1 MRIRMRTIT
10 ARANTGVKLYSSAA
24 RASFATIICAIL
36 RIFTPFLRRIR
47 GAEGDKGLDRE
58 DMAGATDVGSGGDG
72 SHHSLIKVYR
82 GLDYSLIK
90 VYICSNYS
98 LIKVYLYE
106 ERDL

>member
-1 MRIRMRTIT
+1 MKGYAPAYGEDAKG
-10 ARANTGVKLYSSAA
+10 ARS
-24 RASFATIICAIL
+24 
-36 RIFTPFLRRIR
+36 P
-47 GAEGDKGLDRE
+47 
-58 DMAGATDVGSGGDG
+58 
-72 SHHSLIKVYR
+72 HSLIKVYR